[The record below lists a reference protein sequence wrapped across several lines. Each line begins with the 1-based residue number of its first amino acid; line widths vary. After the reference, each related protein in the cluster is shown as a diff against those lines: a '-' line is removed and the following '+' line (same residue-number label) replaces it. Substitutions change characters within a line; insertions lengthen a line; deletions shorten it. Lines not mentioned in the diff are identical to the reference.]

1 VPHLGPLAL
10 VRRQAVA
17 LKRAAR
23 LALLIAVGAAA
34 VLVIALA
41 REKQSLEARYGELVA
56 RIQHPYAGMYVPV
69 VRAQSVRGDSFV
81 IGEAAEGERQ
91 VLFGFS
97 TTCGYCDASLASWE
111 TIAEDLAE
119 EWGVRVF
126 GVSRD
131 SPEATRAYVED
142 HGLSFPVV
150 SFSEPRIRALYRL
163 QAVPQTLILN
173 GDGRVLYARLGAV
186 ESEAAVDSVVAAAR
200 AAGDPESSET
210 AQEERGALAP

>member
-1 VPHLGPLAL
+1 
-10 VRRQAVA
+10 
-17 LKRAAR
+17 
-23 LALLIAVGAAA
+23 AAA
-34 VLVIALA
+34 VIVMALA

-56 RIQHPYAGMYVPV
+56 RIEHPYAGMYVPV
-69 VRAQSVRGDSFV
+69 VRAQSVRGDSLV
-81 IGEAAEGERQ
+81 IGITGTGERQ

-111 TIAEDLAE
+111 TIAAHLADE
-119 EWGVRVF
+119 SGARVF

-142 HGLSFPVV
+142 QGLSFPVV

-173 GDGRVLYARLGAV
+173 RDGHVIYVRLGAV
-186 ESEAAVDSVVAAAR
+186 ESEAAVDSVVVAAR
-200 AAGDPESSET
+200 AGSNSRTRDSASEK
-210 AQEERGALAP
+210 RGASAP